1 MRLTSST
8 GLVTDGEG
16 EPEDSVGK
24 EAGERTRG
32 EEGEHAISTMDRV
45 GDMFHPKST
54 KNLTKNRDGMLI
66 YRILKIQGRRFCG
79 WVMICRGYVQIE
91 DIYLL

>member
-1 MRLTSST
+1 M
-8 GLVTDGEG
+8 TDGEG

-45 GDMFHPKST
+45 GDMFRPEST
-54 KNLTKNRDGMLI
+54 TNLTKNRVGMLI
-66 YRILKIQGRRFCG
+66 KRTLKIQGGGVFMDVR
-79 WVMICRGYVQIE
+79 
-91 DIYLL
+91 